1 MISSLLSTAGYQQR
15 VLLVELFLGGML
27 DGGFRALCSHEVMS
41 TACAAD
47 ITLFW
52 RDGNNG
58 DTFSPTQSFDV
69 MRREDCVCEMYASE
83 TFGKQHANT

>member
-1 MISSLLSTAGYQQR
+1 MISSLLSTAGYQR

-52 RDGNNG
+52 RDGKH
-58 DTFSPTQSFDV
+58 
-69 MRREDCVCEMYASE
+69 RC
-83 TFGKQHANT
+83 